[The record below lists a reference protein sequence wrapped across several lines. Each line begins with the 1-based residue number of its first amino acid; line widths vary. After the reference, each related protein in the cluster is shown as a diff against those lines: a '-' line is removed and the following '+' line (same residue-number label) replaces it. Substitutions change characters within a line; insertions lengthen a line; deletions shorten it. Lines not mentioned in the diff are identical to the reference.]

1 MHFGKRY
8 DIIDAVDFTI
18 HFWEEIMNT
27 IECIKTRRS
36 IRKFSDRAVEAKV
49 IADVVDVAAFA
60 PSWKNSQTT
69 RYIAVLDTD
78 LKDRLANECMMGFE
92 YNIGTASGAPAMM
105 VITTLNCRS
114 GYERDG
120 SATTS
125 KGTHW
130 QSFDAGIATQT
141 FVLAAHEAGLAT
153 VIMGIFDE
161 EKVKEVIGVPEG
173 QSVSALVA
181 IGYAADEP
189 LAPKRKC
196 AEELL
201 TVK

>member
-1 MHFGKRY
+1 MNA
-8 DIIDAVDFTI
+8 ID
-18 HFWEEIMNT
+18 
-27 IECIKTRRS
+27 CIKERRS
-36 IRKFSDRAVEAKV
+36 IRKFSDKAVDAET
-49 IADVVDVAAFA
+49 IASVVATAAYA

-69 RYIAVLDTD
+69 RYIAVLDKN

-92 YNIGTASGAPAMM
+92 YNIGTASGAPAM
-105 VITTLNCRS
+105 VVVTTINNRS

-141 FVLAAHEAGLAT
+141 FCLAAHEAGLGT

-161 EKVKEVIGVPEG
+161 NKVAEVVGLPEG

-181 IGYAADEP
+181 IGYAAEEP
-189 LAPKRKC
+189 AAPRRKS

>member
-1 MHFGKRY
+1 
-8 DIIDAVDFTI
+8 
-18 HFWEEIMNT
+18 MNT
-27 IECIKTRRS
+27 VECIKTRRS
-36 IRKFSDRAVEAKV
+36 IRKFEARAVDASV
-49 IADVVDVAAFA
+49 IADVVNVAAYA

-69 RYIAVLDTD
+69 RYIAILDKD

-92 YNIGTASGAPAMM
+92 YNAGTANCAPAMI
-105 VITTLNCRS
+105 VVTTVNGRS
-114 GYERDG
+114 GFERDG

-141 FVLAAHEAGLAT
+141 FCLAAHEAGLAT

-161 EKVKEVIGVPEG
+161 EKVRSVVGVPEG
-173 QSVSALVA
+173 QSISALVA

-189 LAPKRKC
+189 QAPKRKS

>member
-1 MHFGKRY
+1 
-8 DIIDAVDFTI
+8 
-18 HFWEEIMNT
+18 MNA
-27 IECIKTRRS
+27 INCIKERRS
-36 IRKFSDRAVEAKV
+36 IRKFKDMEVSADA
-49 IADVVDVAAFA
+49 IASVVATAAYA

-69 RYIAVLDTD
+69 RYIAVLDKEI
-78 LKDRLANECMMGFE
+78 KDKLANECMMGFE
-92 YNIGTASGAPAMM
+92 YNVGTASGAPAM
-105 VITTLNCRS
+105 VVVTTLNNRS

-141 FVLAAHEAGLAT
+141 FCLAAHEAGLGT

-161 EKVKEVIGVPEG
+161 NKVAEVVGLPEG

-181 IGYAADEP
+181 IGYPAEEP
-189 LAPKRKC
+189 AAPKRKS
-196 AEELL
+196 AEDLL
-201 TVK
+201 TIK

>member
-1 MHFGKRY
+1 MN
-8 DIIDAVDFTI
+8 AVD
-18 HFWEEIMNT
+18 
-27 IECIKTRRS
+27 CIKTRRS
-36 IRKFSDRAVEAKV
+36 IRKFAKKAVSCES
-49 IADVVDVAAFA
+49 IAEVVELAAYA

-69 RYIAVLDTD
+69 RYIAVLDRE
-78 LKDRLANECMMGFE
+78 LKTRLANECMMGFE
-92 YNIGTASGAPAMM
+92 YNIGTANGAPCI
-105 VITTLNCRS
+105 VVVTTVAGRS

-130 QSFDAGIATQT
+130 QSFDSGIATQT
-141 FVLAAHEAGLAT
+141 FCLAAHEKGLAT

-161 EKVKEVIGVPEG
+161 AKVADLVGVPEG
-173 QSVSALVA
+173 QSVSALIA
-181 IGYAADEP
+181 LGYADDEP
-189 LAPKRKC
+189 QAPKRKS

>member
-1 MHFGKRY
+1 MNA
-8 DIIDAVDFTI
+8 ID
-18 HFWEEIMNT
+18 
-27 IECIKTRRS
+27 CIKERRS
-36 IRKFSDRAVEAKV
+36 IRKFSDKAVDAEV
-49 IADVVDVAAFA
+49 IASVVATAAYA

-69 RYIAVLDTD
+69 RYIAVLDKN

-92 YNIGTASGAPAMM
+92 YNIGTASGAPAM
-105 VITTLNCRS
+105 VVVTTINNRS

-141 FVLAAHEAGLAT
+141 FCLAAHEAGLGT

-161 EKVKEVIGVPEG
+161 NKVAEVVGLPEG

-181 IGYAADEP
+181 IGYAAEEP
-189 LAPKRKC
+189 AAPRRKS

>member
-1 MHFGKRY
+1 
-8 DIIDAVDFTI
+8 
-18 HFWEEIMNT
+18 MNA

-36 IRKFSDRAVEAKV
+36 IRKFTDRAVEASV
-49 IADVVDVAAFA
+49 IAEVVNVAAYA

-69 RYIAVLDTD
+69 RYIAVLDKD
-78 LKDRLANECMMGFE
+78 LKNKLASECMMGFE
-92 YNIGTASGAPAMM
+92 YNVGTANGAPTMM
-105 VITTLNCRS
+105 VITTVNNRS

-141 FVLAAHEAGLAT
+141 FCLAAHEAGLAT

-161 EKVKEVIGVPEG
+161 SKVAEVIGVPEG

-181 IGYAADEP
+181 IGYADDEP
-189 LAPKRKC
+189 QAPKRKS
-196 AEELL
+196 ADDLL
-201 TVK
+201 TIK

>member
-1 MHFGKRY
+1 
-8 DIIDAVDFTI
+8 
-18 HFWEEIMNT
+18 MNA

-36 IRKFSDRAVEAKV
+36 IRKFEDRAVEPEV
-49 IADVVDVAAFA
+49 IADIVDVAAFA

-69 RYIAVLDTD
+69 RYIAVLDKD
-78 LKDRLANECMMGFE
+78 LKDRLAKECMMGFE

-105 VITTLNCRS
+105 VITTVNGRS

-161 EKVKEVIGVPEG
+161 EKVKEVIGVPED

-181 IGYAADEP
+181 LGYAADEP
-189 LAPKRKC
+189 QAPKRKC
-196 AEELL
+196 ADDLL

>member
-1 MHFGKRY
+1 MNA
-8 DIIDAVDFTI
+8 ID
-18 HFWEEIMNT
+18 
-27 IECIKTRRS
+27 CIKTRRS
-36 IRKFSDRAVEAKV
+36 IRRFADKEVSAEV
-49 IADVVDVAAFA
+49 ISSIVATAAYA

-69 RYIAVLDTD
+69 RYIAVLDKE
-78 LKDRLANECMMGFE
+78 LKDRLARECMMGFE
-92 YNIGTASGAPAMM
+92 YNIGTASGAPAM
-105 VITTLNCRS
+105 VVVTTVNNRS

-141 FVLAAHEAGLAT
+141 FCLAAHEAGLGT

-161 EKVKEVIGVPEG
+161 AKVAEVVGIPEG
-173 QSVSALVA
+173 QSVSALIA
-181 IGYAADEP
+181 IGYPAEEP
-189 LAPKRKC
+189 AAPKRKS

-201 TVK
+201 TIK

>member
-1 MHFGKRY
+1 MNA
-8 DIIDAVDFTI
+8 ID
-18 HFWEEIMNT
+18 
-27 IECIKTRRS
+27 CIKERRS
-36 IRKFSDRAVEAKV
+36 IRKFKDMEVSADA
-49 IADVVDVAAFA
+49 IASVVATAAYA

-69 RYIAVLDTD
+69 RYIAVLDKEI
-78 LKDRLANECMMGFE
+78 KDKLANECMMGFE
-92 YNIGTASGAPAMM
+92 YNVGTASGAPAM
-105 VITTLNCRS
+105 VVVTTINNRS

-141 FVLAAHEAGLAT
+141 FCLAAHEAGLGT

-161 EKVKEVIGVPEG
+161 NKVAEAIGLPEG

-181 IGYAADEP
+181 IGYPAEEP
-189 LAPKRKC
+189 AAPKRKS
-196 AEELL
+196 AEDLL
-201 TVK
+201 TIK

>member
-1 MHFGKRY
+1 
-8 DIIDAVDFTI
+8 
-18 HFWEEIMNT
+18 MNT
-27 IECIKTRRS
+27 VDCIKTRRS
-36 IRKFSDRAVEAKV
+36 IRKFADKEVCAET
-49 IADVVDVAAFA
+49 IAEIVATAAYA

-69 RYIAVLDTD
+69 RYIAMLDRE
-78 LKDRLANECMMGFE
+78 LKAKLATECMVGFE
-92 YNIGTASGAPAMM
+92 YNIGTASGAPAM
-105 VITTLNCRS
+105 VVVTTVNNRS

-141 FVLAAHEAGLAT
+141 FCLAAHEAGLGT

-161 EKVKEVIGVPEG
+161 NKVAEVVGLPEG
-173 QSVSALVA
+173 QSVSALIA
-181 IGYAADEP
+181 IGYPADEP
-189 LAPKRKC
+189 AAPKRKS

-201 TVK
+201 TIK

>member
-1 MHFGKRY
+1 MNA
-8 DIIDAVDFTI
+8 ID
-18 HFWEEIMNT
+18 
-27 IECIKTRRS
+27 CIKTRRS
-36 IRKFSDRAVEAKV
+36 IRKFTDKEVGAEV
-49 IADVVDVAAFA
+49 IASVVATAAYA
-60 PSWKNSQTT
+60 PSWKNSQTA
-69 RYIAVLDTD
+69 RYIAVLDKD
-78 LKDRLANECMMGFE
+78 LKDKLAKECMMGFE

-105 VITTLNCRS
+105 VITTINNRS

-141 FVLAAHEAGLAT
+141 FCLAAHEAGLGT

-161 EKVKEVIGVPEG
+161 NKVAEVVGVPEG

-181 IGYAADEP
+181 IGYAAEEP
-189 LAPKRKC
+189 TAPRRKS

>member
-1 MHFGKRY
+1 
-8 DIIDAVDFTI
+8 
-18 HFWEEIMNT
+18 MNT

-36 IRKFSDRAVEAKV
+36 IRKFEDRAIDAQV
-49 IADVVDVAAFA
+49 IADVVNAAAFA

-69 RYIAVLDTD
+69 RYIAVLNKD

-92 YNIGTASGAPAMM
+92 YNVGTVNGAPAMI
-105 VITTLNCRS
+105 VVTTVNNRS

-141 FVLAAHEAGLAT
+141 FCLAAHEAGLAT

-161 EKVKEVIGVPEG
+161 AKVTEVIGVPEG
-173 QSVSALVA
+173 QSVSALIA

-189 LAPKRKC
+189 LAPKRKS

-201 TVK
+201 TIK

>member
-1 MHFGKRY
+1 MNA
-8 DIIDAVDFTI
+8 ID
-18 HFWEEIMNT
+18 
-27 IECIKTRRS
+27 CIKERRS
-36 IRKFSDRAVEAKV
+36 IRKFSDKAVDAET
-49 IADVVDVAAFA
+49 IASVVATAAYA

-69 RYIAVLDTD
+69 RYIAVLDKN

-92 YNIGTASGAPAMM
+92 YNIGTASGAPAM
-105 VITTLNCRS
+105 VVVTTINNHS

-141 FVLAAHEAGLAT
+141 FCLAAHEAGLGT

-161 EKVKEVIGVPEG
+161 NKVAEVVGLPEG

-181 IGYAADEP
+181 IGYAAEEP
-189 LAPKRKC
+189 AAPKRKS

>member
-1 MHFGKRY
+1 MNA
-8 DIIDAVDFTI
+8 ID
-18 HFWEEIMNT
+18 
-27 IECIKTRRS
+27 CIKERRS
-36 IRKFSDRAVEAKV
+36 IRKFSDKEVT
-49 IADVVDVAAFA
+49 ADVISGVVATAAYA

-69 RYIAVLDTD
+69 RYIAVLD
-78 LKDRLANECMMGFE
+78 KEIKNRLAKECMMGFE
-92 YNIGTASGAPAMM
+92 YNIGTASGAPAM
-105 VITTLNCRS
+105 VVVTTINNRS

-141 FVLAAHEAGLAT
+141 FCLAAHEAGLGT

-161 EKVKEVIGVPEG
+161 KKVAEVVGLPEG

-181 IGYAADEP
+181 IGYAAEEP
-189 LAPKRKC
+189 AAPRRKS

>member
-1 MHFGKRY
+1 
-8 DIIDAVDFTI
+8 
-18 HFWEEIMNT
+18 MNT

-36 IRKFSDRAVEAKV
+36 IRKFADRAVDAQV
-49 IADVVDVAAFA
+49 IADVVNVAAFA

-69 RYIAVLDTD
+69 RYIAVLDKA
-78 LKDRLANECMMGFE
+78 LKDKLACECMMGFE
-92 YNIGTASGAPAMM
+92 KNIETANGAPAMM
-105 VITTLNCRS
+105 VITTVNSRS

-120 SATTS
+120 SLTTS

-141 FVLAAHEAGLAT
+141 FCLAAHQAGLST

-161 EKVKEVIGVPEG
+161 EKVKEVVGVPEG

-181 IGYAADEP
+181 IGYAAEEP
-189 LAPKRKC
+189 QTPKRKT
-196 AEELL
+196 ADDLL